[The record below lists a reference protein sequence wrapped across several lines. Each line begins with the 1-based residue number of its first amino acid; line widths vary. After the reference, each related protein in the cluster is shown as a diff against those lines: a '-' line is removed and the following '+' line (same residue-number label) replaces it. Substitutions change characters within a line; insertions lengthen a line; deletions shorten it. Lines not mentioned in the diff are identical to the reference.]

1 MGRVSQHR
9 YEKIENNDNYR
20 RDTTSGA
27 IVSVD
32 RSEYDNFVKKRNK
45 EKSFDR
51 RLDNV
56 EKSLDMI
63 LQTLESMRK

>member
-1 MGRVSQHR
+1 MGHVKQR

>member
-1 MGRVSQHR
+1 MGHVKQR

-32 RSEYDNFVKKRNK
+32 RSEYDNFVKKQNK